1 MFVDVC
7 VSCVVFRAGLELDS
21 VNQYSAYWEQTRRLY
36 GPFECTVTMK
46 SGNSD
51 CYKNEIPGRW
61 RVHESSVCFE
71 VPLSDVY
78 LRQQRNNCVPIQAVS
93 TRTFS
98 SKRSVWAWRS
108 SLNRSRPCTAK
119 PTCCWV
125 TSSRSV
131 ERANSDD
138 DYMLLLCMCFLLY

>member
-51 CYKNEIPGRW
+51 CYKNEIPGKW
-61 RVHESSVCFE
+61 RALMSHLFALKSH
-71 VPLSDVY
+71 
-78 LRQQRNNCVPIQAVS
+78 
-93 TRTFS
+93 
-98 SKRSVWAWRS
+98 
-108 SLNRSRPCTAK
+108 
-119 PTCCWV
+119 
-125 TSSRSV
+125 
-131 ERANSDD
+131 
-138 DYMLLLCMCFLLY
+138 

>member
-61 RVHESSVCFE
+61 RVRESSVCFE
-71 VPLSDVY
+71 VPLSDVSET
-78 LRQQRNNCVPIQAVS
+78 I
-93 TRTFS
+93 
-98 SKRSVWAWRS
+98 K
-108 SLNRSRPCTAK
+108 
-119 PTCCWV
+119 
-125 TSSRSV
+125 
-131 ERANSDD
+131 E
-138 DYMLLLCMCFLLY
+138 